1 MTPIRMEKIESA
13 SRIVM
18 AYIEAFNRH
27 DIPGIV
33 QFVSDDCRFEDSSP
47 APDGTV
53 YKGKAPISQYY
64 QAFFDRFPQAH
75 LKAEELLGY
84 GIRCMLRWQLD
95 WIDPSDNPAHV
106 RGIDLFRVQQDLIC
120 ERYSYIKG

>member
-18 AYIEAFNRH
+18 SFIEAFNRH
-27 DIPGIV
+27 DVPAML
-33 QFVSDDCRFEDSSP
+33 QFVSDDCLFDDSSP
-47 APDGTV
+47 APDGTL
-53 YKGKAPISQYY
+53 YTGKVAIGQYY
-64 QAFFDRFPQAH
+64 QAFFTRFPQAH

-84 GIRCMLRWQLD
+84 GIRCILRWRLD
-95 WIDPSDNPAHV
+95 WTDLSGNSTHL

-120 ERYSYIKG
+120 EKYSYMKG